1 MIKSFC
7 ITAPAHDKLTGI
19 RQITCGSDPNMPD
32 ISQMIGDWIVK
43 LALLGRFGSATA
55 TYAVKPSAV
64 PNVPQR
70 DEN

>member
-1 MIKSFC
+1 
-7 ITAPAHDKLTGI
+7 
-19 RQITCGSDPNMPD
+19 MPD